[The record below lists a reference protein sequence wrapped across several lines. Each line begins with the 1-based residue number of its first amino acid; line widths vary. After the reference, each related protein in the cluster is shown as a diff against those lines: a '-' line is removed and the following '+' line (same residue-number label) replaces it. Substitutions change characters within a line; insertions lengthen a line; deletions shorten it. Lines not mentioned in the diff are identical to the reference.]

1 MSHFGISIVQEKK
14 KKKKTQNEGR
24 RSGVMQHGK
33 TKDKIR

>member
-14 KKKKTQNEGR
+14 KTQYEGR